1 MAVNDLMMRIQ
12 LIVDSGRSSAEL
24 NRIQRSLADLN
35 KSLKSLENTKIS
47 VLSNS
52 LESLK
57 SAASSLRSVNLQNFT
72 RTIDEVKKSFSG
84 LGATTQGLDNLKT
97 AFQQLSQQ
105 ANANSLKQYQSDL
118 KKVTARLREAKQLT
132 LTSAGAS
139 SNPNYLQLTSD
150 LARYNKS
157 LILSTKEIVDQRRE
171 VLRLKNDLS
180 SISKVKFDSN
190 LVLELSKL
198 NNNRNL
204 RNQPLSVIDRTTI
217 GNLQD
222 YNSKLSENQKS
233 LLVANSKAEGYRQ
246 TLAKLRLAAQRFA
259 IPDLTVGGTRNLV
272 TDLNAAQSAIAQLRT
287 SGIIP
292 LENSIRSLQAKSSFN
307 KVLNIDPI
315 RANVRLARA
324 ELALLSNEASKQLIV
339 GGKDDPTYLNKK
351 KRIKD
356 INEQILKDNLQIA
369 QLEKQALTNINS
381 KIARQQLSLAAK
393 KNELALDKDQEQSI
407 KALIAQQKQSAQLA
421 AQAVK
426 TRIFDITKSNNNIKS
441 EANLYKQNLQA
452 LKQYLSERKAAA
464 QVDIDAAKSQLYSAQ
479 VILAQKQLTKAEYAA
494 ERAEIKANMAIEKE
508 KSRVYQEGLRA
519 NQQSLRE
526 SITAEREK
534 TRSLLSD
541 IRNARQL
548 ATEEGNIVKIRLQ
561 QELLQSR
568 KGRTDLREQIKQTED
583 LTKVELNRLAVI
595 ERIANG
601 GSRSS
606 VNQNVGF
613 AIKETQRIID
623 ETTKRLGDL
632 AVKSE
637 AAKVKLG
644 QIGTGSDLS
653 TLNTKIKETVDNLK
667 ALKQGGLVGTISY
680 GNMEN
685 QLANLREQRA
695 LLRQIAQIDL
705 KTASGQVELKGLQ
718 QTINQ
723 LREAQ
728 REMSKLQQF
737 ARGFSQGFTFALQ
750 PDQLGMAAFNTLQ
763 QVLSELGRSFIQ
775 VNKETETLT
784 RGLSAVFGAGQ
795 GEVQFEKLVGLANTY
810 GLALHDLSRNYLSLN
825 ASSKGTILEGQESEK
840 IFRSLSAAM
849 AVLGADTITTQRAF
863 RAVSQMI
870 SKGQVYAE
878 ELKGQLAEALPGA
891 IQIFA
896 RSMGKTSQEFLAMVK
911 AGSVGLNELIP
922 FFQQVEQEYGKAATA
937 STTYEQA
944 TNRLSN
950 SWSLLMKKIGD
961 TGAWQFLV
969 TVIDRAAKSINS
981 IIANAEI
988 PIIEQLNKAK
998 DKLNQFGEIRIP
1010 TKLEFD
1016 NLPEIMDGDKKFK
1029 IYGQF
1034 IVEGYDELVNKTRE
1048 VNKYNKE
1055 RRDAIGE
1062 EITALEKASRLK
1074 RLEEFD
1080 NEIESLKK
1088 VVEQYKTYE
1097 QFRKEYIR
1105 SLLESPGNKS
1115 LKSLF
1120 GFSDE
1125 FLAPPEHLIRQR
1137 YDAIYSSIAKQY
1149 QRLKELTKQRIELK
1163 VVTDEDDR
1171 TSEQTKL
1178 NKKYIKSIT
1187 DELKIQQQAY
1197 SNLNTVQGKL
1207 TSNELKRLQASSG
1220 ISSKSDSKLVVD
1232 EIKNTISL
1240 LNAQQALNRA
1250 REIESVIV
1258 TDDKNGKVKTRTEEA
1273 NAIRNLTLQ
1282 QLQHTMTLARASNSQ
1297 SLILAIMQEQSRV
1310 MRDIRM
1316 TEAEFNPD
1324 VFTGL
1329 STVSGE
1335 VKRDID
1341 AINAE
1346 LKASAQS
1353 TNTLVGKMSQFLSLT
1368 EQRDRLVKLQ
1378 SNNQANRQIF
1388 EQQVGWEKELFDI
1401 ETRRMSE
1408 KAKARRVLAVAEQA
1422 YAAAEAQLSI
1432 AKTSQDPAQI
1442 QQSTA
1447 AFNEIS
1453 KVIESLQGKFEK
1465 AGSAGR
1471 AFIEKFSN
1479 LKVEAGQLA
1488 LNFNDQA
1495 LTAEIRRIDSLLE
1508 QGIGKDGKFNL
1519 DIGIKAATDNFNLLQ
1534 NKYLEV
1540 KNKLEGAS
1548 GENKTALERE
1558 IAQIVQQMAIAES
1571 NINQLSAQFKALNI
1585 NKPIEFTISK
1595 EVQADLEA
1603 LKKTMEGILLGSPLV
1618 FETQVD
1624 LKETE
1629 VRQKSEAARA
1639 IITEVMS
1646 KPIDVVVNI
1655 KTNTTTNNIASSIKP
1670 ESSLFKDTAESIL
1683 NFFLPAANA
1692 AEMEMGNVGRSL
1704 DDAGKKAEQFNTKI
1718 SSINPKNFDLGQL
1731 EQSLKI
1737 VPFDY
1742 LVNVGAKPESLVNVT
1757 QSVNNAL
1764 STSAIK
1770 PVQVP
1775 IDTQGIQSRISEIK
1789 ARLEELQS
1797 AQQTG
1802 IINPNTQEITR
1813 LYSELANLQQQLKS
1827 TQTVAQQPITPT
1839 INTQSVTTATD
1850 TVKNFT
1856 SEVSKELKPGYYAI
1870 EMRDS
1875 KGNLLR
1881 EVQTTMA
1888 EANQVLAANK
1898 GKYSIEWSTPE
1909 SIQKMK
1915 DSMQVLYDNQMLQTP
1930 VPVPIQIDEA
1940 TSKATFAATK
1950 AQLDA
1955 EFKAQPT
1962 QITLA
1967 SNAQAVYGEISSALQ
1982 GLQESGATQIK
1993 VAFDETTGT
2002 VTITA
2007 DDSEAKSTVSSLVDD
2022 INSRSVTLKVKV
2034 LYTESGNKPQGY
2046 HSGGLLAGYGG
2057 GDRIHALLEPGEFV
2071 FRKEA
2076 VRALGLERLMQLN
2089 RAGQNIRMP
2098 RTSAIQQLSIPKFA
2112 SGGPVGA
2119 TTTVNFHFGSAGKF
2133 TLSGSRDQV
2142 NGVTKALNQL
2152 ARTL

>member
-12 LIVDSGRSSAEL
+12 LLVDSGRSSAEL

-118 KKVTARLREAKQLT
+118 KKVTAQLREAKQLT
-132 LTSAGAS
+132 LTKA
-139 SNPNYLQLTSD
+139 NPVFNYDYAQLTRD
-150 LARYNKS
+150 LSRYNS
-157 LILSTKEIVDQRRE
+157 AIITSSKEIANQRRE

-222 YNSKLSENQKS
+222 YNSKLSENQKA

-246 TLAKLRLAAQRFA
+246 TLAKLRLEAQRFA

-272 TDLNAAQSAIAQLRT
+272 TDLNSAQSAIAQLRT

-307 KVLNIDPI
+307 KVINIDPI
-315 RANVRLARA
+315 RANVKLARA
-324 ELALLSNEASKQLIV
+324 ELALLSNEASKQLII

-369 QLEKQALTNINS
+369 QLEKRALTNINS

-441 EANLYKQNLQA
+441 EANLYKKNLQA

-601 GSRSS
+601 SSRSS
-606 VNQNVGF
+606 ANQNVGF

-623 ETTKRLGDL
+623 ETTKRLSDL

-644 QIGTGSDLS
+644 QIGTGSDLP
-653 TLNTKIKETVDNLK
+653 TLNTQIKQTISDLK
-667 ALKQGGLVGTISY
+667 SLKQAGLTGTQPYSDI
-680 GNMEN
+680 ER
-685 QLANLREQRA
+685 QLSNLREQRA
-695 LLRQIAQIDL
+695 LLRQIASIDL

-784 RGLSAVFGAGQ
+784 RGLTAVFGAGQ

-849 AVLGADTITTQRAF
+849 AVLGADTLTTQRAF

-911 AGSVGLNELIP
+911 AGNVGLTELIP

-950 SWSLLMKKIGD
+950 AFSILLKNAGD
-961 TGAWQFLV
+961 TGAWKAIIAIVNEAGAAVNIVANNMGTIAQNVNTIFARLKTMGVGLRSNQEVSLDTKKAETNVDSLSNKLRVFDAYLKAPSSFILPLFTGVANEGLAQLEQSVKDFKLSTIQDLSQV
-969 TVIDRAAKSINS
+969 TAMSEEMFNKIKSSPESFDAVLPVGTYQDYLKSIDEVNQKIKEENRLRAEKRANYQADVAS
-981 IIANAEI
+981 IYMETQAY
-988 PIIEQLNKAK
+988 K
-998 DKLNQFGEIRIP
+998 DKLAAFKASTEARSGYGFNDVGIDEKKLAL
-1010 TKLEFD
+1010 TKQQINATKSLL
-1016 NLPEIMDGDKKFK
+1016 NTQQQ
-1029 IYGQF
+1029 GQ
-1034 IVEGYDELVNKTRE
+1034 
-1048 VNKYNKE
+1048 
-1055 RRDAIGE
+1055 
-1062 EITALEKASRLK
+1062 TALYAV
-1074 RLEEFD
+1074 
-1080 NEIESLKK
+1080 ESQRAAL
-1088 VVEQYKTYE
+1088 
-1097 QFRKEYIR
+1097 
-1105 SLLESPGNKS
+1105 S
-1115 LKSLF
+1115 LKSSGSSAAIIAEAKSAL
-1120 GFSDE
+1120 SLKNAYTE
-1125 FLAPPEHLIRQR
+1125 LAKAKQIEANIKTGSKDKKEDSTPDQIKLIRELTVDQLKYALTVAR
-1137 YDAIYSSIAKQY
+1137 TANNYSLTLAILQELSRVQTEIATEPAINPLAGFKTASYDTVQGLEKIIE
-1149 QRLKELTKQRIELK
+1149 RLKEVTKEGSKAAGQIYKMLALVEQQNKINTLKTTGKYKYEL
-1163 VVTDEDDR
+1163 DD
-1171 TSEQTKL
+1171 
-1178 NKKYIKSIT
+1178 
-1187 DELKIQQQAY
+1187 
-1197 SNLNTVQGKL
+1197 
-1207 TSNELKRLQASSG
+1207 LKREIEYNEKNVKANDKVSEKKREAIVLGNASLALAKAEEIFGKMKRTNNDAELAQLREVYAEYVNISKAQASSA
-1220 ISSKSDSKLVVD
+1220 SDK
-1232 EIKNTISL
+1232 
-1240 LNAQQALNRA
+1240 
-1250 REIESVIV
+1250 
-1258 TDDKNGKVKTRTEEA
+1258 
-1273 NAIRNLTLQ
+1273 
-1282 QLQHTMTLARASNSQ
+1282 
-1297 SLILAIMQEQSRV
+1297 
-1310 MRDIRM
+1310 
-1316 TEAEFNPD
+1316 
-1324 VFTGL
+1324 
-1329 STVSGE
+1329 
-1335 VKRDID
+1335 
-1341 AINAE
+1341 
-1346 LKASAQS
+1346 KA
-1353 TNTLVGKMSQFLSLT
+1353 KP
-1368 EQRDRLVKLQ
+1368 
-1378 SNNQANRQIF
+1378 IF
-1388 EQQVGWEKELFDI
+1388 EQLQALEEQFSKFQKKADATNLNAME
-1401 ETRRMSE
+1401 ESTRQ
-1408 KAKARRVLAVAEQA
+1408 LADSLGNVKDASGN
-1422 YAAAEAQLSI
+1422 LDF
-1432 AKTSQDPAQI
+1432 TS
-1442 QQSTA
+1442 
-1447 AFNEIS
+1447 AFGALE
-1453 KVIESLQGKFEK
+1453 
-1465 AGSAGR
+1465 
-1471 AFIEKFSN
+1471 SN
-1479 LKVEAGQLA
+1479 LKVASDEFSKLKIQLA
-1488 LNFNDQA
+1488 SMKETDPDF
-1495 LTAEIRRIDSLLE
+1495 
-1508 QGIGKDGKFNL
+1508 GIT
-1519 DIGIKAATDNFNLLQ
+1519 KAA
-1534 NKYLEV
+1534 
-1540 KNKLEGAS
+1540 
-1548 GENKTALERE
+1548 
-1558 IAQIVQQMAIAES
+1558 
-1571 NINQLSAQFKALNI
+1571 
-1585 NKPIEFTISK
+1585 
-1595 EVQADLEA
+1595 
-1603 LKKTMEGILLGSPLV
+1603 ME
-1618 FETQVD
+1618 
-1624 LKETE
+1624 
-1629 VRQKSEAARA
+1629 EAARKA
-1639 IITEVMS
+1639 NGLRTELENVRTAYQGLAS
-1646 KPIDVVVNI
+1646 TGQVPTIEFKPVLSSDIDNEIQKYRNDLLGKDASVSIDV
-1655 KTNTTTNNIASSIKP
+1655 
-1670 ESSLFKDTAESIL
+1670 D
-1683 NFFLPAANA
+1683 
-1692 AEMEMGNVGRSL
+1692 
-1704 DDAGKKAEQFNTKI
+1704 
-1718 SSINPKNFDLGQL
+1718 
-1731 EQSLKI
+1731 
-1737 VPFDY
+1737 
-1742 LVNVGAKPESLVNVT
+1742 
-1757 QSVNNAL
+1757 
-1764 STSAIK
+1764 
-1770 PVQVP
+1770 
-1775 IDTQGIQSRISEIK
+1775 
-1789 ARLEELQS
+1789 
-1797 AQQTG
+1797 
-1802 IINPNTQEITR
+1802 
-1813 LYSELANLQQQLKS
+1813 
-1827 TQTVAQQPITPT
+1827 
-1839 INTQSVTTATD
+1839 
-1850 TVKNFT
+1850 
-1856 SEVSKELKPGYYAI
+1856 
-1870 EMRDS
+1870 DS
-1875 KGNLLR
+1875 K
-1881 EVQTTMA
+1881 A
-1888 EANQVLAANK
+1888 K
-1898 GKYSIEWSTPE
+1898 
-1909 SIQKMK
+1909 
-1915 DSMQVLYDNQMLQTP
+1915 
-1930 VPVPIQIDEA
+1930 
-1940 TSKATFAATK
+1940 SK
-1950 AQLDA
+1950 
-1955 EFKAQPT
+1955 
-1962 QITLA
+1962 
-1967 SNAQAVYGEISSALQ
+1967 VSALI
-1982 GLQESGATQIK
+1982 S
-1993 VAFDETTGT
+1993 
-2002 VTITA
+2002 
-2007 DDSEAKSTVSSLVDD
+2007 D
-2022 INSRSVTLKVKV
+2022 INSRSATINVNVV
-2034 LYTESGNKPQGY
+2034 YSESGNKPKGY

-2076 VRALGLERLMQLN
+2076 VRAIGLGQLMKMN
-2089 RAGQNIRMP
+2089 RVGQNI
-2098 RTSAIQQLSIPKFA
+2098 AIQRNSSINQLNIPKFA
-2112 SGGPVGA
+2112 SGGMVG
-2119 TTTVNFHFGSAGKF
+2119 GSPI
-2133 TLSGSRDQV
+2133 TINVPGSRPIQMV
-2142 NGVTKALNQL
+2142 GSRESAMALANL
-2152 ARTL
+2152 LTRTSRSL